1 MIIINIRTG
10 LSKTVSLKDY
20 TSEELYKIWKFY
32 KIHKNFTVLT
42 KY

>member
-1 MIIINIRTG
+1 MIIINIKTG
-10 LSKTVSLKDY
+10 LSKTIRPKDY

-32 KIHKNFTVLT
+32 KIHRNFTVLT

>member
-1 MIIINIRTG
+1 MIIINIKTG
-10 LSKTVSLKDY
+10 LAKTISLEDY
-20 TSEELYKIWKFY
+20 TPEELYKIWKFY